1 MYMQLLFICAVC
13 MNSIFFFPVF
23 NSQFVFLKRPEESI
37 EMHELA
43 GHVDNEETPLRVENT
58 TPLSTP
64 LANRKSM
71 RKILVHRM
79 SSLELPVDKSGLV
92 KLHYWY

>member
-1 MYMQLLFICAVC
+1 MCVNQQYY
-13 MNSIFFFPVF
+13 FPS
-23 NSQFVFLKRPEESI
+23 NKRADEPI
-37 EMHELA
+37 EMHEMS
-43 GHVDNEETPLRVENT
+43 GPVDNEETPLRVENT

-71 RKILVHRM
+71 RKLLVHRM

>member
-1 MYMQLLFICAVC
+1 MKLSFLIKCVC
-13 MNSIFFFPVF
+13 VNQQYYFSS
-23 NSQFVFLKRPEESI
+23 NKRADDSI
-37 EMHELA
+37 EMREML
-43 GHVDNEETPLRVENT
+43 GPVDNEETPLRVENT

-71 RKILVHRM
+71 RRILVHQM